1 MADQRLAHDV
11 RARVDSAL
19 AEFLAA
25 ETAQL
30 TTIDPALAPVARQ
43 LTAAVADGKRI
54 RALFC
59 YWGWRA
65 AGQPDCEEIVR
76 AAAATELV
84 HAAAVVH
91 DDVIDKSATGRHAPA
106 AHVALRD
113 AVFDQRSR
121 DDGGTALAIIAGGL
135 LVSWAGQLFFGCGL
149 PDSFLRR
156 ARPLWFTMARE
167 LAAIPEPAAA
177 ALAELVPAL
186 TTLAG

>member
-1 MADQRLAHDV
+1 MVGGQGQGGDLADGE

-30 TTIDPALAPVARQ
+30 TTIDPALAPVAWQ
-43 LTAAVADGKRI
+43 LT
-54 RALFC
+54 
-59 YWGWRA
+59 
-65 AGQPDCEEIVR
+65 
-76 AAAATELV
+76 
-84 HAAAVVH
+84 AAVVH

-121 DDGGTALAIIAGGL
+121 DGGGTALAIIAGGL